1 MEISSVKGIFLR
13 YIMMP
18 LFAVIMMAVL
28 GAIRRNKPAIKIK
41 TIIIYVLLCSLCL
54 ALPGIFG
61 FTGNLF
67 NPYWY
72 LIAQIIYLI
81 LGIIHVNLSDTYFKK
96 HFTSLTKSVL
106 FESVLTLTCIGF
118 GGYLFYLIFKW
129 ISRGAGY
136 PIMAA
141 TSIFIFAV
149 PLVFHYCYI
158 QLISIPVDI
167 YKTWRYSPEQR
178 LADFE
183 GADFDRL
190 MVLNVEL
197 SKNLEDANRFRIKA
211 KTLPT
216 GVTFGDWFYR
226 VVDDYNHKN
235 PNSIIH
241 LSDQVKE
248 PYYWIFYTKKSFFS
262 FRKYID
268 FDQDITQNRIAE
280 NDVVICKRVIQ
291 HEEEGIR
298 KQQSTTV

>member
-13 YIMMP
+13 YILMP
-18 LFAVIMMAVL
+18 LFAVIMMVIL
-28 GAIRRNKPAIKIK
+28 GAIRRNTPAIKIK

-54 ALPGIFG
+54 AIPGIFG
-61 FTGNLF
+61 FAGNLF

-81 LGIIHVNLSDTYFKK
+81 LGIIHVNLSDRYFKK
-96 HFTSLTKSVL
+96 HFNSLTKSIL
-106 FESVLTLTCIGF
+106 FESILSIACIGA
-118 GGYLFYLIFKW
+118 GGYLFYLIFNW
-129 ISRGAGY
+129 ISKGTGY

-141 TSIFIFAV
+141 TSIIIFLV
-149 PLVFHYCYI
+149 PLVFHYCYV

-167 YKTWRYSPEQR
+167 YKTWKYSPDQK
-178 LADFE
+178 LPDFD
-183 GADFDRL
+183 GVDFDRL

-197 SKNLEDANRFRIKA
+197 SKNLEDSNRFRIKA

-216 GVTFGDWFYR
+216 GVSFGDWFYR

-241 LSDQVKE
+241 LSDEVRE

-268 FDQDITQNRIAE
+268 FDQDITENSISE

-291 HEEEGIR
+291 HEEEGVR
-298 KQQSTTV
+298 KPQSHTV

>member
-13 YIMMP
+13 YILMP
-18 LFAVIMMAVL
+18 LFAVIMMVIL
-28 GAIRRNKPAIKIK
+28 SAIRRSQPAIKIR

-54 ALPGIFG
+54 AIPGISG
-61 FTGNLF
+61 FAGNLF

-72 LIAQIIYLI
+72 LIAQIVYLI
-81 LGIIHVNLSDTYFKK
+81 LGIIHVNLSDMYFKK
-96 HFTSLTKSVL
+96 HFTSLTKSIL
-106 FESVLTLTCIGF
+106 FESILTLTCIGF
-118 GGYLFYLIFKW
+118 GGYLFYLIFNLMSK
-129 ISRGAGY
+129 GTGY

-178 LADFE
+178 LPDFE

-216 GVTFGDWFYR
+216 GITFGDWFYR

-241 LSDQVKE
+241 LSDQVRE

-268 FDQDITQNRIAE
+268 FDQDITQNSISE

>member
-13 YIMMP
+13 YILMP
-18 LFAVIMMAVL
+18 LFAVIMMVIL
-28 GAIRRNKPAIKIK
+28 SAIRRSQPAIKIR

-54 ALPGIFG
+54 AIPGISG
-61 FTGNLF
+61 FAGNLF

-72 LIAQIIYLI
+72 LIAQIVYLI
-81 LGIIHVNLSDTYFKK
+81 LGILHVNLSDMYFKK
-96 HFTSLTKSVL
+96 HFTSLTKSIL
-106 FESVLTLTCIGF
+106 FESILTITCIGF
-118 GGYLFYLIFKW
+118 GGYLFYLIFNLMSK
-129 ISRGAGY
+129 GTGY

-178 LADFE
+178 LPDFE

-216 GVTFGDWFYR
+216 GITFGDWFYR

-241 LSDQVKE
+241 LSDQVRE

-268 FDQDITQNRIAE
+268 FDQDITQNSISE

-298 KQQSTTV
+298 RQQSTTV

>member
-13 YIMMP
+13 YILMP
-18 LFAVIMMAVL
+18 LFAVIMMVIL
-28 GAIRRNKPAIKIK
+28 SAIRRSQPAIKIR

-54 ALPGIFG
+54 AIPGISG

-72 LIAQIIYLI
+72 LIAQIVYLI
-81 LGIIHVNLSDTYFKK
+81 LGIIHVNLSDRYFKK
-96 HFTSLTKSVL
+96 HFTSLTKSIL
-106 FESVLTLTCIGF
+106 FESVLTITCIGF
-118 GGYLFYLIFKW
+118 GGYLFYLIFNLM
-129 ISRGAGY
+129 SNGTGY
-136 PIMAA
+136 PVMAA

-178 LADFE
+178 LPDFE

-216 GVTFGDWFYR
+216 GITFGDWFYR

-241 LSDQVKE
+241 LSDQVRE

-268 FDQDITQNRIAE
+268 FDQDITQNSISE

-291 HEEEGIR
+291 HEEEGIKR
-298 KQQSTTV
+298 PQSTTV

>member
-13 YIMMP
+13 YILMP
-18 LFAVIMMAVL
+18 LFAVIMMVIL
-28 GAIRRNKPAIKIK
+28 SAIRRSQPAIKIR

-54 ALPGIFG
+54 AIPGISG
-61 FTGNLF
+61 FAGNLF

-72 LIAQIIYLI
+72 LIAQIVYLI
-81 LGIIHVNLSDTYFKK
+81 LGIIHVNLSDMYFKK
-96 HFTSLTKSVL
+96 HFTSLTKSIL
-106 FESVLTLTCIGF
+106 FESILTITCIGF
-118 GGYLFYLIFKW
+118 GGYLFYLIFNLMSK
-129 ISRGAGY
+129 GTGY

-167 YKTWRYSPEQR
+167 YKTWRYSPEQK
-178 LADFE
+178 LPDFE

-216 GVTFGDWFYR
+216 GITFGDWFYR

-241 LSDQVKE
+241 LSDQVRE

-268 FDQDITQNRIAE
+268 FDQDITQNSISE

-298 KQQSTTV
+298 RQQSTTV

>member
-13 YIMMP
+13 YILMP
-18 LFAVIMMAVL
+18 LFAVIMMVIL
-28 GAIRRNKPAIKIK
+28 SAIRRSQPAIKIR

-54 ALPGIFG
+54 AIPGISG
-61 FTGNLF
+61 FAGNLF

-72 LIAQIIYLI
+72 LIAQIVYLI
-81 LGIIHVNLSDTYFKK
+81 LGIIHVNLSDMYFKK
-96 HFTSLTKSVL
+96 HFTSLTKSIL
-106 FESVLTLTCIGF
+106 FESILTITCIGF
-118 GGYLFYLIFKW
+118 GGYLFYLIFNLMSK
-129 ISRGAGY
+129 GTGY

-178 LADFE
+178 LPDFE

-216 GVTFGDWFYR
+216 GITFGDWFYR

-241 LSDQVKE
+241 LSDQVRE

-268 FDQDITQNRIAE
+268 FDQDITQNSISE

-298 KQQSTTV
+298 RQQSTTV

>member
-13 YIMMP
+13 YILMP
-18 LFAVIMMAVL
+18 LFAVIMMVIL
-28 GAIRRNKPAIKIK
+28 SAIRRSQPAIKIR

-54 ALPGIFG
+54 AIPGISG
-61 FTGNLF
+61 FAGNLF

-72 LIAQIIYLI
+72 LIAQIVYLI
-81 LGIIHVNLSDTYFKK
+81 LGIIHVNLSDMYFKK
-96 HFTSLTKSVL
+96 HFTSLTKSIL
-106 FESVLTLTCIGF
+106 FESILTLTCIGF
-118 GGYLFYLIFKW
+118 GGYLFYLIFNLMSK
-129 ISRGAGY
+129 GTGY

-178 LADFE
+178 LPDFE

-216 GVTFGDWFYR
+216 GITFGDWFYR

-241 LSDQVKE
+241 LSDQVRE

-268 FDQDITQNRIAE
+268 FDQDITQNSISE

-298 KQQSTTV
+298 RQQSTTV

>member
-13 YIMMP
+13 YILMP
-18 LFAVIMMAVL
+18 LFAVIMMVIL
-28 GAIRRNKPAIKIK
+28 GIIRRNKPAIKIK

-54 ALPGIFG
+54 AIPGIFG
-61 FTGNLF
+61 FAGNLF

-72 LIAQIIYLI
+72 LIAQIIYII
-81 LGIIHVNLSDTYFKK
+81 LGIIHVNLSDRYFKK
-96 HFTSLTKSVL
+96 HFSSLTKSIL
-106 FESVLTLTCIGF
+106 FESILSITCVGF
-118 GGYLFYLIFKW
+118 GGYLFYLIFSW
-129 ISRGAGY
+129 MSRGTGY

-141 TSIFIFAV
+141 TSILAFLV

-167 YKTWRYSPEQR
+167 YKTWRYSPDQR
-178 LADFE
+178 LPDFE

-197 SKNLEDANRFRIKA
+197 NKNLEDANRFRIKA

-235 PNSIIH
+235 PNSVIH
-241 LSDQVKE
+241 LSDQDKE

-268 FDQDITQNRIAE
+268 FEQDITENRIAE

-291 HEEEGIR
+291 HEEEGVR
-298 KQQSTTV
+298 RTQSHTV

>member
-1 MEISSVKGIFLR
+1 
-13 YIMMP
+13 MP
-18 LFAVIMMAVL
+18 LFAVIMMVIL
-28 GAIRRNKPAIKIK
+28 GIIRRNKPAIKIK

-54 ALPGIFG
+54 AIPGIFG
-61 FTGNLF
+61 FAGNLF

-72 LIAQIIYLI
+72 LIAQIIYII
-81 LGIIHVNLSDTYFKK
+81 LGIIHVNLSDRYFKK
-96 HFTSLTKSVL
+96 HFSSLTKSIL
-106 FESVLTLTCIGF
+106 FESILSITCVGF
-118 GGYLFYLIFKW
+118 GGYLFYLIFSW
-129 ISRGAGY
+129 MSRGTGY

-141 TSIFIFAV
+141 TSILAFLV

-167 YKTWRYSPEQR
+167 YKTWRYSPDQR
-178 LADFE
+178 LPDFE

-197 SKNLEDANRFRIKA
+197 NKNLEDANRFRIKA

-235 PNSIIH
+235 PNSVIH
-241 LSDQVKE
+241 LSDQDKE

-268 FDQDITQNRIAE
+268 FEQDITENRIAE

-291 HEEEGIR
+291 HEEEGVR
-298 KQQSTTV
+298 RTQSHTV

>member
-1 MEISSVKGIFLR
+1 MDISSVKGIFLR
-13 YIMMP
+13 YILMP
-18 LFAVIMMAVL
+18 LFAVIMMVIL
-28 GAIRRNKPAIKIK
+28 GFIRRNKPAIQIK

-54 ALPGIFG
+54 AIPGVFG
-61 FTGNLF
+61 FAGNLF

-72 LIAQIIYLI
+72 LIAQIVYLI
-81 LGIIHVNLSDTYFKK
+81 LGIIHVNLSDRYFKK
-96 HFTSLTKSVL
+96 HFESTAKSIL
-106 FESVLTLTCIGF
+106 FESILSITCIGA
-118 GGYLFYLIFKW
+118 GGYLFYLIFSWMSK
-129 ISRGAGY
+129 GTGY

-141 TSIFIFAV
+141 TSMFIFLV
-149 PLVFHYCYI
+149 PLVFHYCYV

-178 LADFE
+178 LPDFE

-197 SKNLEDANRFRIKA
+197 SKNLEDSNRFRIKA

-235 PNSIIH
+235 PSSVIH
-241 LSDQVKE
+241 LSDQTE
-248 PYYWIFYTKKSFFS
+248 ESYYWIFYTKKSFFS

-268 FDQDITQNRIAE
+268 FDQDITQNNIAE

-291 HEEEGIR
+291 HEEEGLR
-298 KQQSTTV
+298 KP

>member
-118 GGYLFYLIFKW
+118 GGYLFYLIFNW

-178 LADFE
+178 LPDFE

-235 PNSIIH
+235 PNSVIH
-241 LSDQVKE
+241 LSDQVQE

>member
-13 YIMMP
+13 YILMP
-18 LFAVIMMAVL
+18 LFAAIMMVIL
-28 GAIRRNKPAIKIK
+28 SAIRRSQPAIKIR

-54 ALPGIFG
+54 AIPGISG
-61 FTGNLF
+61 FAGNLF

-72 LIAQIIYLI
+72 LIAQIVYLI
-81 LGIIHVNLSDTYFKK
+81 LGIIHVNLSDMYFKK
-96 HFTSLTKSVL
+96 HFTSLTKSIL
-106 FESVLTLTCIGF
+106 FESILTITCIGF
-118 GGYLFYLIFKW
+118 GGYLFYLIFNLMSK
-129 ISRGAGY
+129 GTGY

-178 LADFE
+178 LPDFE

-216 GVTFGDWFYR
+216 GITFGDWFYR

-241 LSDQVKE
+241 LSDQVRE

-268 FDQDITQNRIAE
+268 FDQDITQNSISE

-298 KQQSTTV
+298 RQQSTTV

>member
-13 YIMMP
+13 YILMP
-18 LFAVIMMAVL
+18 LFAVIMMVIL
-28 GAIRRNKPAIKIK
+28 SAIRRSQPAIKIR

-54 ALPGIFG
+54 AIPGISG

-72 LIAQIIYLI
+72 LIAQIVYLI
-81 LGIIHVNLSDTYFKK
+81 LGIIHVNLSDRYFKK
-96 HFTSLTKSVL
+96 HFTSLTKSIL
-106 FESVLTLTCIGF
+106 FESVLTITCIGF
-118 GGYLFYLIFKW
+118 GGYLFYLIFNLM
-129 ISRGAGY
+129 SNSTGY
-136 PIMAA
+136 PVMAA

-178 LADFE
+178 LPDFE

-216 GVTFGDWFYR
+216 GITFGDWFYR

-241 LSDQVKE
+241 LSDQVRE

-268 FDQDITQNRIAE
+268 FDQDITQNSISE

-291 HEEEGIR
+291 HEEEGIKR
-298 KQQSTTV
+298 PQSTTV

>member
-13 YIMMP
+13 YILMP
-18 LFAVIMMAVL
+18 LFAVIMMVIL
-28 GAIRRNKPAIKIK
+28 GIIRKNKPAIKIK

-54 ALPGIFG
+54 AIPGIFG
-61 FTGNLF
+61 FAGNLF

-81 LGIIHVNLSDTYFKK
+81 LGIIHVNLSDRYFKK
-96 HFTSLTKSVL
+96 HFSSTTKSIL
-106 FESVLTLTCIGF
+106 FESILSLTCIGF
-118 GGYLFYLIFKW
+118 GGYLFYLIFGW
-129 ISRGAGY
+129 MSRGTGY

-141 TSIFIFAV
+141 TSIFIFIV
-149 PLVFHYCYI
+149 PLVFHYCYV

-167 YKTWRYSPEQR
+167 YKTWRYSPEQK
-178 LADFE
+178 LPDFE

-197 SKNLEDANRFRIKA
+197 SKNLEDSNRFRIKA

-216 GVTFGDWFYR
+216 GITFGDWFYR
-226 VVDDYNHKN
+226 VMDDYNHKN
-235 PNSIIH
+235 PNSVIH
-241 LSDQVKE
+241 LTDETRES
-248 PYYWIFYTKKSFFS
+248 YYWIFYTKKSFFS

-268 FDQDITQNRIAE
+268 FDQDITENRISE

-291 HEEEGIR
+291 HEEEGVR
-298 KQQSTTV
+298 KPQQNTI